1 MRQERELDQSL
12 QLYTLTEVARATG
25 VSVRTVYRWIKDG
38 RLKGVHINPRQTKIW
53 HNDLQDFIQRFRDKD
68 AGEQGPRQQPIAE
81 LESSE

>member
-25 VSVRTVYRWIKDG
+25 VSVRTVYRWITDG
-38 RLKGVHINPRQTKIW
+38 RLKAVHINPRQTKIW
-53 HNDLQDFIQRFRDKD
+53 HNDLQDFIQRFRDED
-68 AGEQGPRQQPIAE
+68 ASEHEPEQQTAVE

>member
-12 QLYTLTEVARATG
+12 RLYTLTEVARATG

-38 RLKGVHINPRQTKIW
+38 QLKAVRIKSRQTKIW

-68 AGEQGPRQQPIAE
+68 ADEQ
-81 LESSE
+81 ES

>member
-12 QLYTLTEVARATG
+12 HLYTLMEVARATG

-38 RLKGVHINPRQTKIW
+38 RLKAVRINPRQTKIW

-68 AGEQGPRQQPIAE
+68 AVEQEPEQQPAAE
-81 LESSE
+81 IQSSE